1 MLRPK
6 STISAVTPNGL
17 LGLSLLC
24 LITAAILGLF
34 TSYEAQ
40 NKAAKAGA
48 QVVQLQK
55 EKAEL
60 ETKLEANQTEI
71 ASLQKRIEEGA
82 AATKPS
88 ENPSAGPA
96 PEQQQTE
103 IASLQKR
110 IEEGG
115 AATKPSENPSAGS
128 AAEQQLAPLPSL
140 EIKPGTASTPEQ
152 PTRAPSPASTSTPE
166 QPTSAPSFAAPL
178 VQPARTPSPPEIKPE
193 QVEETTPRPRQPK
206 RQKIAAIAA
215 ITTPQVAGSPGG
227 TMSISSSRAA
237 TYAPKPEY
245 PSEARTRHITGS
257 GVCVVDVDPGSGN
270 VTGASMAQSTGNPIL
285 DDSAVRTFR
294 KWRFKPGTVSRVR
307 IPVEFR

>member
-1 MLRPK
+1 MLRPQ
-6 STISAVTPNGL
+6 STTSSVTPNGL
-17 LGLSLLC
+17 LGLSILC
-24 LITAAILGLF
+24 LISAAILGLF

-48 QVVQLQK
+48 QVVQLQR

-88 ENPSAGPA
+88 ENPSAG
-96 PEQQQTE
+96 
-103 IASLQKR
+103 
-110 IEEGG
+110 
-115 AATKPSENPSAGS
+115 S
-128 AAEQQLAPLPSL
+128 AAEQQLTPLPSL

-152 PTRAPSPASTSTPE
+152 PAPAPSLES
-166 QPTSAPSFAAPL
+166 PL
-178 VQPARTPSPPEIKPE
+178 ERTARTRSPPEIKPE
-193 QVEETTPRPRQPK
+193 HVEETTPPPQPK

>member
-1 MLRPK
+1 MLRN
-6 STISAVTPNGL
+6 SL
-17 LGLSLLC
+17 LGFSVLC
-24 LITAAILGLF
+24 LITAAILGLL
-34 TSYEAQ
+34 TGYEAQ

-48 QVVQLQK
+48 QVLQLQK

-60 ETKLEANQTEI
+60 ETKLEANQTEM
-71 ASLQKRIEEGA
+71 ASLQKRIEEGG

-88 ENPSAGPA
+88 ENPSVGSA

-115 AATKPSENPSAGS
+115 AATKSSENPSAGS
-128 AAEQQLAPLPSL
+128 AAEQQLTPLPSL
-140 EIKPGTASTPEQ
+140 EIKPGAASTPEQ
-152 PTRAPSPASTSTPE
+152 PPP
-166 QPTSAPSFAAPL
+166 APSFESPRER
-178 VQPARTPSPPEIKPE
+178 PARTPSPPEIKPE
-193 QVEETTPRPRQPK
+193 HVEETTPPPRQPK

>member
-6 STISAVTPNGL
+6 SIISAVTPKIL
-17 LGLSLLC
+17 LGFAVLC
-24 LITAAILGLF
+24 LVSAAILGLL
-34 TSYEAQ
+34 TGYEEQ
-40 NKAAKAGA
+40 KKAAKAGVEVA
-48 QVVQLQK
+48 QLQN
-55 EKAEL
+55 EKTEL
-60 ETKLEANQTEI
+60 QTKVAQLQNEKTELQTKVEANQ
-71 ASLQKRIEEGA
+71 
-82 AATKPS
+82 
-88 ENPSAGPA
+88 N
-96 PEQQQTE
+96 E

-140 EIKPGTASTPEQ
+140 EIKPGTASASEQ
-152 PTRAPSPASTSTPE
+152 PAP
-166 QPTSAPSFAAPL
+166 APSFAAPL
-178 VQPARTPSPPEIKPE
+178 VQPARTPSLPEIKPE
-193 QVEETTPRPRQPK
+193 QVEETTPPPRQPK

-294 KWRFKPGTVSRVR
+294 KWRFKPGTVSRIR

>member
-6 STISAVTPNGL
+6 STISSVTPNGL
-17 LGLSLLC
+17 VGLSILC
-24 LITAAILGLF
+24 LISAAILGLF

-48 QVVQLQK
+48 QVVQLQR

-71 ASLQKRIEEGA
+71 ASLQKRIEEGG
-82 AATKPS
+82 AATKLS
-88 ENPSAGPA
+88 ENPGAGSA

-103 IASLQKR
+103 IASLQER

-128 AAEQQLAPLPSL
+128 AAEQQPASLPSL
-140 EIKPGTASTPEQ
+140 EIKPGAPSTPEQ
-152 PTRAPSPASTSTPE
+152 PTPAPSLES
-166 QPTSAPSFAAPL
+166 PL
-178 VQPARTPSPPEIKPE
+178 ERPARTPSPSEIKPE
-193 QVEETTPRPRQPK
+193 QVEETTPPP

-270 VTGASMAQSTGNPIL
+270 VTGASMAQSTGNAIL

>member
-1 MLRPK
+1 MLRN
-6 STISAVTPNGL
+6 SL
-17 LGLSLLC
+17 LGFSVLC
-24 LITAAILGLF
+24 LITAAILGLL
-34 TSYEAQ
+34 TGYEAQ
-40 NKAAKAGA
+40 NEVAKAGA

-88 ENPSAGPA
+88 ENPGAGSA

-103 IASLQKR
+103 IAALQKQT
-110 IEEGG
+110 EEGG
-115 AATKPSENPSAGS
+115 AATKPSEDPGAGS
-128 AAEQQLAPLPSL
+128 AAEQQPASLPSL
-140 EIKPGTASTPEQ
+140 EIKTGAASTPEQ
-152 PTRAPSPASTSTPE
+152 PPP
-166 QPTSAPSFAAPL
+166 APSFESPL
-178 VQPARTPSPPEIKPE
+178 ERPARTPSPPEIKPE
-193 QVEETTPRPRQPK
+193 HVEETTPPPRQPK
-206 RQKIAAIAA
+206 RQKIAA

-237 TYAPKPEY
+237 TYAPRPEY

>member
-6 STISAVTPNGL
+6 STISAVTPKIL
-17 LGLSLLC
+17 LGFAVLC
-24 LITAAILGLF
+24 LVSASILGLR
-34 TSYEAQ
+34 TGYEAQ
-40 NKAAKAGA
+40 NKAAKAGVEVA
-48 QVVQLQK
+48 QLQN
-55 EKAEL
+55 EKTEL
-60 ETKLEANQTEI
+60 QTKVEADQI
-71 ASLQKRIEEGA
+71 
-82 AATKPS
+82 
-88 ENPSAGPA
+88 
-96 PEQQQTE
+96 E

-128 AAEQQLAPLPSL
+128 APEQQPTPLPSL
-140 EIKPGTASTPEQ
+140 EIKPGATSTPEQ
-152 PTRAPSPASTSTPE
+152 ATAAPSPASPLE
-166 QPTSAPSFAAPL
+166 KPTAP
-178 VQPARTPSPPEIKPE
+178 PSPPEIKPE
-193 QVEETTPRPRQPK
+193 HVEEATPPPRQPK

-215 ITTPQVAGSPGG
+215 ITTSQVAGSPGG

-270 VTGASMAQSTGNPIL
+270 VTAASMAQSTGNPIL

-294 KWRFKPGTVSRVR
+294 KWRFKPRTVSRVR
-307 IPVEFR
+307 IPIEFK

>member
-17 LGLSLLC
+17 LGLSILC
-24 LITAAILGLF
+24 LITAAILGLL

-71 ASLQKRIEEGA
+71 ASLQKRIEEGGA
-82 AATKPS
+82 ANKS
-88 ENPSAGPA
+88 SKNPSAGSA

-128 AAEQQLAPLPSL
+128 AAEQQLTPLPSL

-152 PTRAPSPASTSTPE
+152 PTLAPSLE
-166 QPTSAPSFAAPL
+166 WPL
-178 VQPARTPSPPEIKPE
+178 ERTARIPSPPEIKPE
-193 QVEETTPRPRQPK
+193 HVEETTPPPRQPK

-215 ITTPQVAGSPGG
+215 ITAPQVAGSPGG
-227 TMSISSSRAA
+227 TMSISPSRAA

-270 VTGASMAQSTGNPIL
+270 VTGASMAESTGNPIL

>member
-17 LGLSLLC
+17 LGLSILC
-24 LITAAILGLF
+24 LITAAILGLL

-40 NKAAKAGA
+40 NQAAKAGA

-55 EKAEL
+55 EKVEL

-82 AATKPS
+82 AATKLS
-88 ENPSAGPA
+88 ENPGAGSA

-128 AAEQQLAPLPSL
+128 AAEQQLTPLPSL

-152 PTRAPSPASTSTPE
+152 PAPAPSLES
-166 QPTSAPSFAAPL
+166 PL
-178 VQPARTPSPPEIKPE
+178 ERTARTPSPPEIKPE
-193 QVEETTPRPRQPK
+193 HVEETTPPPQPK